1 MNFNLLIIFWCIPS
15 TLSLNEVD
23 LRRSLLDP
31 AVYDKF
37 VRPRINASHIVNV
50 RIELTSVNV
59 ISLASSGNRI
69 PRQDWKDPGWK
80 ERESSF
86 SQACILLLNWDD
98 EFLTWNASHYEG
110 VDSFVMDPSFL
121 WTPDVTIF
129 GRMEGNQ
136 GVDFSRVQVQ
146 SNGSVSTLFSGL
158 LTTHCSSNPAYFPFD
173 YQLCTV
179 KVGSQIYS
187 SLDVFIEI
195 TSVKIDKEQE
205 GNPTWDLV
213 DIKLR
218 NTSYGYQE
226 VFFCLRR
233 KPLYL
238 TVLYMAPTTMLAV
251 LVLISYVI
259 PSEAGEKISFGMS
272 LFLSFMVCLL
282 QLIGHLPQV
291 STSVPALEIYYM
303 LHMVSGVI
311 SVVVSSFTAYVIHK
325 TDQSP
330 QSTVTKVKDVA
341 MVLDKNDKT
350 DRKVMKNPNGR
361 LRSGIFLNRF
371 GFFVS
376 FLLILTA
383 NSVMIN
389 ATLVSTGCI
398 YPE

>member
-1 MNFNLLIIFWCIPS
+1 MNFNLLMISLGIPS
-15 TLSLNEVD
+15 ILSLNEVD

-50 RIELTSVNV
+50 RIKLTSVYV
-59 ISLASSGNRI
+59 ISL
-69 PRQDWKDPGWK
+69 K

-86 SQACILLLNWDD
+86 SQACYLHLNWND

-110 VDSFVMDPSFL
+110 IDSFVIDPSFL

-129 GRMEGNQ
+129 GRMEANQ

-146 SNGSVSTLFSGL
+146 SNGSVSTLFLGL
-158 LTTHCSSNPAYFPFD
+158 LTTHCSTNPAYFPFD
-173 YQLCTV
+173 YQLCAF
-179 KVGSQIYS
+179 KVGSQMYS
-187 SLDVFIEI
+187 NLDVFIEI

-238 TVLYMAPTTMLAV
+238 IILYVVPTTMLAV

-330 QSTVTKVKDVA
+330 QSTATKVKDVA
-341 MVLDKNDKT
+341 MVLDKNNKT
-350 DRKVMKNPNGR
+350 DRKVMKNPCGL

-383 NSVMIN
+383 NSVILN
-389 ATLVSTGCI
+389 ATLVSTDCI